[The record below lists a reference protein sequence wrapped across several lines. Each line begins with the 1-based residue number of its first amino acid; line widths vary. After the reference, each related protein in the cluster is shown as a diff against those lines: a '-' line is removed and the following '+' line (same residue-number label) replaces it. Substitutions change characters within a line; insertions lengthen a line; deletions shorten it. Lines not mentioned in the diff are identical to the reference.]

1 MTQNDFYKL
10 FAETG
15 EPIYWLLSRCPT
27 QPEASAARTEAP
39 TPPDMPSTSAE

>member
-15 EPIYWLLSRCPT
+15 EPIYWLLSREAA
-27 QPEASAARTEAP
+27 QPETAAKKPEMTQQPPSASAE
-39 TPPDMPSTSAE
+39 